1 MHIPTIGRHL
11 FWWAIGFNGF
21 DLRFQPWGVKWFCCD
36 DLRSVF
42 DHRGFLGRGD
52 RFWGRTIEVDIPI
65 VSEYHEHRCI
75 CG

>member
-21 DLRFQPWGVKWFCCD
+21 DLRFQSWGVKLFWGD

-42 DHRGFLGRGD
+42 DHRVFGEGRSFLGSGGAKSILR
-52 RFWGRTIEVDIPI
+52 
-65 VSEYHEHRCI
+65 
-75 CG
+75 